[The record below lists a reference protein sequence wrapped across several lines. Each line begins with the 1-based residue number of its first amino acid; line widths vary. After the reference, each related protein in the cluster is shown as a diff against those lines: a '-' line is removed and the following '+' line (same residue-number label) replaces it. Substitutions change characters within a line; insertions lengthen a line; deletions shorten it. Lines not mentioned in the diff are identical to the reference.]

1 MIQADLAA
9 AFRALH
15 VRGDPLRLYN
25 VWDAGGA
32 RAVAGAGAAA
42 VATGSLS
49 LAAAHGYPD
58 GERIPLELVL
68 RVAGRIAASVDLPLS
83 VDIEGGYAVEPQS
96 AARNVVR
103 VIEAGAVGVNVEDGI
118 VGGEGLHG
126 TDAQVARLR
135 AIRAAV
141 PPWAFV
147 NARTDL
153 FLQAGAERHEAIVDE
168 AVERGQGLCRGGG
181 GWVLRARPREPRRDL
196 AHRRRGRA
204 ASERHGP
211 AGSAAARR
219 SRAGRSGEGQLGTR
233 PVPRVHG
240 VAGAG
245 GAGRA
250 GVVRFHH
257 AATRRGVLTR

>member
-1 MIQADLAA
+1 MTQADLAA

-32 RAVAGAGAAA
+32 RAVARAGAAA
-42 VATGSLS
+42 VATGSHS

-58 GERIPLELVL
+58 GERIPLDLVL

-83 VDIEGGYAVEPQS
+83 VDIEGGYAVEPEI
-96 AARNVVR
+96 AARNVAR

-153 FLQAGAERHEAIVDE
+153 FLQSGAELHEALVDEAIV
-168 AVERGQGLCRGGG
+168 
-181 GWVLRARPREPRRDL
+181 
-196 AHRRRGRA
+196 RGRA
-204 ASERHGP
+204 YAEAGADGFFVPGLASLGAIARLADAVALPLNVMVLPALPPLLEVAQAGAARLSWGP
-211 AGSAAARR
+211 APF
-219 SRAGRSGEGQLGTR
+219 RAFTAWLERE
-233 PVPRVHG
+233 
-240 VAGAG
+240 A
-245 GAGRA
+245 
-250 GVVRFHH
+250 
-257 AATRRGVLTR
+257 RGVLA